1 MRARDRFWDRPD
13 RHPFRAPRIR
23 RPRRE
28 LRPPGRRQ
36 PRLPRPPSALRP
48 AHGAAGRRRAGCA
61 CWTSAAAPA
70 RPPQRCS
77 RSRRKPRSSPST
89 RRPRCSNAARAK
101 KWPASVTF
109 VHGNAM
115 NLARSGGDRLV
126 RRHPRRLPAAQ
137 PARAGHR
144 AALVP
149 QLPQAGR
156 AARRARLLGARLRA
170 QQADLDPRLLDDH
183 HPDGPAAHRL
193 QRALPVPVAQRAAV
207 RRGRSGWRSGC
218 ATPGSSTCAVPDGA
232 VAGSRTS
239 CTRSSAGARP
249 RRRSRRCR
257 RRWPTWRRRRRAFG
271 SSDAPARRC
280 RARRQGAACVARR
293 AYRRSA

>member
-1 MRARDRFWDRPD
+1 MRARDRLWDRPD
-13 RHPFRAPRIR
+13 RHPFRAPCIR

-36 PRLPRPPSALRP
+36 SRLPRPSPALRP
-48 AHGAAGRRRAGCA
+48 AHGAAGRRPR
-61 CWTSAAAPA
+61 AAPA
-70 RPPQRCS
+70 RPRL
-77 RSRRKPRSSPST
+77 RHGRVHGR
-89 RRPRCSNAARAK
+89 AARGRPGGRDHRRRRVGRDAERR
-101 KWPASVTF
+101 AGQDVAE
-109 VHGNAM
+109 VRD
-115 NLARSGGDRLV
+115 LRARQRDEPRGSGGDRLV

-183 HPDGPAAHRL
+183 HPDGPPAHRL
-193 QRALPVPVAQRAAV
+193 QRALPVSVAQRAAV

-218 ATPGSSTCAVPDGA
+218 ATQGSSTSGA
-232 VAGSRTS
+232 RRWAAGSRTS
-239 CTRSSAGARP
+239 CTRSWAGARP

-257 RRWPTWRRRRRAFG
+257 RRWPIWRRRRRAFG
-271 SSDAPARRC
+271 SATHP
-280 RARRQGAACVARR
+280 RAGVGRDVQGAACVARR